1 MPTTL
6 TRNYPYPPIT
16 GEAPNVALHMQQL
29 AEAIDTDMGAVAATI
44 DPNALQALTTQ
55 VTGLNNQATLLAAR
69 VTAAENRTKD
79 VAITQVFD
87 VNSDTID
94 CALPGQFLSV
104 TAAQAMFEERYGTC
118 AGRYGAP
125 QNRRVTGVAKPN
137 NRVTLTLDDA
147 RGRWNITMMVRISI

>member
-29 AEAIDTDMGAVAATI
+29 AEAIDTDMTSVAATI
-44 DPNALQALTTQ
+44 DPNALQSLTTQ

-79 VAITQVFD
+79 VVITRVFNAD
-87 VNSDTID
+87 SNTID
-94 CALPGQFLSV
+94 FTLPGQFLSITV
-104 TAAQAMFEERYGTC
+104 AQAMFQEPYGTC

-125 QNRRVTGVAKPN
+125 QYRQATGVAKPN
-137 NRVTLTLDDA
+137 NVVTVTLDA
-147 RGRWNITMMVRISI
+147 GAGRWNITMMVRISI